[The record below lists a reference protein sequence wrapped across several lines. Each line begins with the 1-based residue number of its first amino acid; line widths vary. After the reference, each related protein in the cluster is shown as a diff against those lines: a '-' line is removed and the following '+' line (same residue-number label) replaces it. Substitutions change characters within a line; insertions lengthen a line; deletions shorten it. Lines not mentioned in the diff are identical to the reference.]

1 MREKQPDEG
10 RTARMMTVSEV
21 SEYLRI
27 SRASVYR
34 LVKMK
39 EIPVIRIGRQLR
51 FRKDVI
57 EEWLSKKESEHHKP

>member
-1 MREKQPDEG
+1 M
-10 RTARMMTVSEV
+10 TAGEV

-39 EIPVIRIGRQLR
+39 KIPVSKVGRQLR
-51 FRKDVI
+51 FRQDAIDK
-57 EEWLSKKESEHHKP
+57 WLSEKEIENHKP